1 MPDALIRSEV
11 IINLIFYICE
21 QNLYQQIN
29 NASKMQGGLDHSKTL
44 LSLDYNDLS
53 LITLRFY
60 IYLQLEEP
68 QTSHIDQ
75 SAPTN

>member
-11 IINLIFYICE
+11 IINLISTFVNKIFIKK
-21 QNLYQQIN
+21 IN
-29 NASKMQGGLDHSKTL
+29 NASKMPGGLDHSKTL

-53 LITLRFY
+53 LIMLRFY

-68 QTSHIDQ
+68 
-75 SAPTN
+75 